1 MVTAVKVAAL
11 FGITIAATTATATP
25 IADAHGALITVTLTI
40 RHAAVT
46 SGVYGW
52 MSVSLRCR
60 TGIAEGWWCVG
71 PGAEAMTRNARLDG
85 NGIRGRAVV
94 ILVHRPTRP

>member
-11 FGITIAATTATATP
+11 FLMAIAATTATPTP
-25 IADAHGALITVTLTI
+25 IADAHGALSTVTLTI

-52 MSVSLRCR
+52 MLDSLRCR
-60 TGIAEGWWCVG
+60 NGMGWGWWALGCRVSG
-71 PGAEAMTRNARLDG
+71 RVSGFGWRVAGFPWQKWVVLDPQ
-85 NGIRGRAVV
+85 RR
-94 ILVHRPTRP
+94 